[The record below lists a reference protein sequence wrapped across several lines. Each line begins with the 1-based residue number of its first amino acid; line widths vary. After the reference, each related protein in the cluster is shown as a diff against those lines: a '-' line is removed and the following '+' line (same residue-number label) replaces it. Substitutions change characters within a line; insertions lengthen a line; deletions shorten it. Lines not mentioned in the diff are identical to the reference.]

1 LKVGLVEGRVRG
13 SPAMAAAAADGVSA
27 SSDEEDQEI
36 IMMVSMRGR
45 QGSSGM
51 EAITRT
57 PAGDSKVNFKR
68 PLGRSIVE
76 IDLYHSG
83 NGHIGSNMTI
93 KPTTATPEQH
103 GWRIVECQSRAG
115 GTAPPFT
122 NVQCYGLAGKAPALA
137 QDLPLPPYQPCPPP
151 FPTMKRRRRDL
162 SPPAEGAA
170 SSGDADTE
178 DEDR

>member
-1 LKVGLVEGRVRG
+1 
-13 SPAMAAAAADGVSA
+13 
-27 SSDEEDQEI
+27 
-36 IMMVSMRGR
+36 
-45 QGSSGM
+45 M

-103 GWRIVECQSRAG
+103 GWQIVECQSRAG

-137 QDLPLPPYQPCPPP
+137 QDLPLPWPCPPP